1 MRTALRSILL
11 AAAAVAVATLP
22 AAAQTPKR
30 GGILN
35 FAIVAEPP
43 TLDCHATTTFATI
56 HPVAPAY
63 NGLLRF
69 RGDVNKK
76 LEIVGDLAK
85 SWEMSPDGLTWTF
98 KLHDNVKFHDGSPMT
113 SADVKASYERIVK
126 PPAGVVSA
134 RKALHEEI
142 KTIETPDATT
152 VVFRLSEP
160 NASMINNFAS
170 PFNCIYSAKKLAEN
184 PRYPDTEVFGTG
196 PFMFG
201 EHVKG
206 SHFSGKRFDGYFEAG
221 KPYLDGYKVYYVKS
235 NAVVPGMQGGQ
246 FDAEFRGRTPK
257 ERDQLVEAMKD
268 KVTVMEGPWTTGLL
282 LIFNTK
288 KKPFDDVRVRRA
300 LTMAIDRWNGST
312 ALSKISML
320 KFVGGFTRTGSQWA
334 LPEEE
339 LLKLPGYSRDP
350 NKAREEARRLLKEAG
365 VENLK
370 IRLVNRNVAEPYTP
384 MGIYVVDQW
393 RRIGVETDHQQLETK
408 LYFDAQKEG
417 NFDATIEFIA
427 DYVDDPSLQYQKLLT
442 SKKSSISL
450 AGHEDAILDDLFD
463 KQSRTVD
470 PAERRKLAHE
480 FEKRVIDQAYAG
492 MLYWW
497 QRIVVLNSKIKG
509 WELHAAHFTGQ
520 DLSNV
525 WLDQ

>member
-1 MRTALRSILL
+1 MMKSALSALVAFGF
-11 AAAAVAVATLP
+11 AAGAVE
-22 AAAQTPKR
+22 AQTPKR
-30 GGILN
+30 GGVLN
-35 FAIVAEPP
+35 FSIVAEPP
-43 TLDCHATTTFATI
+43 TFDCHATTTFATI

-63 NGLLRF
+63 NGLLKF

-76 LEIVGDLAK
+76 MEVVGDLAK

-134 RKALHEEI
+134 RQALHEEI

-152 VVFRLSEP
+152 VVFKMSEP
-160 NASMINNFAS
+160 NATMINNFAS

-184 PRYPDTEVFGTG
+184 PKYPETEVFGTG
-196 PFMFG
+196 AFKFK
-201 EHVKG
+201 EYVKG
-206 SHFSGKRFDGYFEAG
+206 ASYEGARFDGYFEAG
-221 KPYLDGYKVYYVKS
+221 KPYLDGYKVFIVKS
-235 NAVVPGMQGGQ
+235 NSVVPGIQGGQ

-257 ERDQLVEAMKD
+257 ERDQLVDAMKD

-282 LIFNTK
+282 LVFNTK

-300 LTMAIDRWNGST
+300 LTMAIDRWGGSQ

-320 KFVGGFTRTGSQWA
+320 KYVGGFTRTGSEWA
-334 LPEEE
+334 LPEAE
-339 LLKLPGYSRDP
+339 LVSMPGYSKDAA
-350 NKAREEARRLLKEAG
+350 KAREEARRLLKEAG

-370 IRLVNRNVAEPYTP
+370 VRLVNRNVAEPYTP
-384 MGIYVVDQW
+384 MGVYVVDQW

-417 NFDATIEFIA
+417 NFDATVEFIA
-427 DYVDDPSLQYQKLLT
+427 DYVDDPSIQYQKLLT
-442 SKKSSISL
+442 SKKSSIAL
-450 AGHEDAILDDLFD
+450 AGHQDEKLDELFD
-463 KQSRTVD
+463 RQSRTVD
-470 PAERRKLAHE
+470 VAERRKLAHE

-492 MLYWW
+492 MLFWW
-497 QRIVVLNSKIKG
+497 QRIVVINSKIKG